1 MLFGGGFYLSINK
14 NEGIA
19 SLRWM
24 ELWLW
29 KLIQLEGGLTF
40 KRGQRNALKSL
51 EMKVTFLL
59 RKTHSK
65 PV

>member
-1 MLFGGGFYLSINK
+1 MKVDGTL
-14 NEGIA
+14 A
-19 SLRWM
+19 
-24 ELWLW
+24 
-29 KLIQLEGGLTF
+29 LEADTNRGGLAF